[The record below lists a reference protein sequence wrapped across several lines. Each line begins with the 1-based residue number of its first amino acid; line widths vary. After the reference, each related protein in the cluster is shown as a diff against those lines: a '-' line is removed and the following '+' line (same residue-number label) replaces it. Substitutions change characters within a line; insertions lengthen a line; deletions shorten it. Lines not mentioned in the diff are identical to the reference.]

1 MAPIHPFIM
10 RRSILNSRP
19 TWRAAI
25 LIVVV
30 VICVAIG
37 RVAQHAYVAA
47 VTAGFTLVLGLV
59 WPWLIL
65 RLISA
70 SSQVSFVR
78 CRVREH
84 LELKVD
90 VTSRWPLVL
99 PEIELTGGPE
109 SHVLIDVSPM
119 MIRRGRQTISVGMA
133 AQRRGVFNLYDL
145 TIGTSFPFG
154 LRHAR
159 CAIAGNGRLIVW
171 PIAEPIDVVVLRG
184 ATRTLA
190 ADLASSRIAAEGELA
205 GVRGYRRGDAMRSIH
220 WQQTARHDR
229 LIVRERAGG
238 ERRCCTVC
246 LDTRRA
252 SYETEALFE
261 RAVSIAT
268 GIIEQGLREG
278 LAVELRTEHSR
289 YSVHSERDLPDVL
302 DVLAAI
308 SWTDVMD
315 VPAGF
320 RGIRAL
326 LVTTV
331 AGSVSAATGG
341 LRPCL
346 VNGGSP

>member
-1 MAPIHPFIM
+1 M
-10 RRSILNSRP
+10 RRSILDSRP
-19 TWRAAI
+19 AGRVAI
-25 LIVVV
+25 LIVTT

-47 VTAGFTLVLGLV
+47 VTVGFMLVLGLL

-65 RLISA
+65 RFIAA
-70 SSQVSFVR
+70 SSHASLAR
-78 CRVREH
+78 CRVRENV
-84 LELKVD
+84 ELNID

-99 PEIELTGGPE
+99 PGIELTGGPE
-109 SHVLIDVSPM
+109 SPGLIDVPPM
-119 MIRRGRQTISVGMA
+119 VLRHGRQTLSVGITP
-133 AQRRGVFNLYDL
+133 QRRGVFNLSDF

-159 CAIAGNGRLIVW
+159 RAIQGHARLIVW
-171 PIAEPIDVVVLRG
+171 PITEPVDVATLHG
-184 ATRTLA
+184 ASRTLA
-190 ADLASSRIAAEGELA
+190 VDFASSRVAAEGELA

-252 SYETEALFE
+252 SYESEALFE
-261 RAVSIAT
+261 RAVSVTA
-268 GIIEQGLREG
+268 GLVEQGLREG
-278 LAVELRTEHSR
+278 LAVELRMEHSR
-289 YSVHSERDLPDVL
+289 YSVNDDRDLPDVL
-302 DVLAAI
+302 DALAAV
-308 SWTDVMD
+308 SWTD
-315 VPAGF
+315 ATEAAASF
-320 RGIRAL
+320 RGIHAL

-331 AGSVSAATGG
+331 AGSISAATGG

-346 VNGGSP
+346 VNGGLP